1 MTEYDS
7 EAHAL
12 TNESD
17 LIETAFRKATDLAAE
32 LSTARLANEALSAK
46 HQTCIDLIP
55 DGLLIVDKNGTIE
68 SANTAASHLLG
79 AQIQSMRGR
88 SVKVFLGSCFE
99 LTDYVSAEGFS
110 PFTTDGSYRVR
121 LKVRVQQVVG
131 DMSTSFFVG
140 IRDVSEIRANQRRVK
155 ELAFLAE
162 KISAVVLTFH
172 PDHGIDWCNAQMQTV
187 TGYPREHFIGSRF
200 VDLIDV
206 RGTPEVGVREILLA
220 LNRLQPFNAEVQLRH
235 SSKPSFWARIEGH
248 PLLDEAGNLDK
259 YIVTG
264 SDVSDERHQKSLQND
279 FCSMVSHEL
288 RTPLTVVSGTLEALE
303 FGSCGE
309 FSQQALELIQMGQR
323 NCSHLSA
330 LIEDVLEINQ
340 LESGDIPLTLKPII
354 VFDTVQDV
362 INTMATLFER
372 SGHLLR
378 LIAPDEHA
386 VIMTDDTR
394 LRQILTN
401 LLSNARKFS
410 RSGSEVTLS
419 IDYGE
424 TVNIEVSDQGYGIP
438 IEFQPKL
445 FERFSRDVGVRAS
458 GIEGFGLGLSITKK
472 LVDQMNGSISF
483 ESAQGIG
490 TTFRV
495 SFPRHSASPD
505 SKSVRRKLQLA
516 APPTPKI

>member
-1 MTEYDS
+1 
-7 EAHAL
+7 
-12 TNESD
+12 
-17 LIETAFRKATDLAAE
+17 
-32 LSTARLANEALSAK
+32 
-46 HQTCIDLIP
+46 
-55 DGLLIVDKNGTIE
+55 
-68 SANTAASHLLG
+68 
-79 AQIQSMRGR
+79 
-88 SVKVFLGSCFE
+88 
-99 LTDYVSAEGFS
+99 
-110 PFTTDGSYRVR
+110 
-121 LKVRVQQVVG
+121 
-131 DMSTSFFVG
+131 
-140 IRDVSEIRANQRRVK
+140 
-155 ELAFLAE
+155 
-162 KISAVVLTFH
+162 
-172 PDHGIDWCNAQMQTV
+172 
-187 TGYPREHFIGSRF
+187 
-200 VDLIDV
+200 
-206 RGTPEVGVREILLA
+206 
-220 LNRLQPFNAEVQLRH
+220 
-235 SSKPSFWARIEGH
+235 
-248 PLLDEAGNLDK
+248 
-259 YIVTG
+259 
-264 SDVSDERHQKSLQND
+264 
-279 FCSMVSHEL
+279 MVSHEL